1 MVSDGLSMMNTASS
15 SSSFKVGEVCIGH
28 QNYLGNNIHYPS
40 GGRTGENCLIG
51 TKTMIPVDGPVRENV
66 GLLGSPAFEIPRM
79 VDRDRDMSASFDEA
93 TKAERLKRKNVH
105 NFATVLLYLLA
116 YWIMGLVA
124 LVGTYQAIA
133 WYPAMGIWS
142 VMVVGMAIGAF
153 AIPYFAFIERA
164 SLGFKRLQPR
174 TVPVLDPYFWDHER
188 HWKLAEHPLM
198 SMFAGTPM
206 RSVIGRMLGMKI
218 GRKVFDDG
226 AQYVERTLIEIGDYA
241 NLNFAATLQ
250 GHSLEEGV
258 FKSDRIVIGAGAT
271 VGVGAF
277 VHYGA
282 TMGEGSV
289 LEADAFLMKGE
300 TMDARAVWHGN
311 PARAVTRASVVEPAA
326 IIEQP
331 AEIAA

>member
-1 MVSDGLSMMNTASS
+1 
-15 SSSFKVGEVCIGH
+15 
-28 QNYLGNNIHYPS
+28 
-40 GGRTGENCLIG
+40 
-51 TKTMIPVDGPVRENV
+51 
-66 GLLGSPAFEIPRM
+66 
-79 VDRDRDMSASFDEA
+79 
-93 TKAERLKRKNVH
+93 
-105 NFATVLLYLLA
+105 
-116 YWIMGLVA
+116 
-124 LVGTYQAIA
+124 
-133 WYPAMGIWS
+133 MGIWS

-164 SLGFKRLQPR
+164 SLGFKRLQAR

-226 AQYVERTLIEIGDYA
+226 AQYVDRTLMEIGDYA

-258 FKSDRIVIGAGAT
+258 FKSDSIVIGAGAT

-311 PARAVTRASVVEPAA
+311 PARAVTRATVVVPAIA
-326 IIEQP
+326 IGRTED
-331 AEIAA
+331 IAA